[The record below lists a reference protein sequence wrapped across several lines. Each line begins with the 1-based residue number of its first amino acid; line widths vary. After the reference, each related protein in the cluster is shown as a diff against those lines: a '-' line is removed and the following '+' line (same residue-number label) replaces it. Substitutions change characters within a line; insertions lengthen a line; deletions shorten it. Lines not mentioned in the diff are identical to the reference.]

1 MKNII
6 LVFLLLLYVMMS
18 CDNAAFE
25 KKTSGSDTTL
35 RISYNVYYSPR
46 YYSFYLQSGNELS
59 EYLVKAK
66 SEYADE
72 DIVKI

>member
-18 CDNAAFE
+18 CDNAVVD

-35 RISYNVYYSPR
+35 CICIMFIILPDIIRFISNPAM
-46 YYSFYLQSGNELS
+46 NCLS
-59 EYLVKAK
+59 IL
-66 SEYADE
+66 
-72 DIVKI
+72 

>member
-18 CDNAAFE
+18 CDNAVVD

-35 RISYNVYYSPR
+35 CI
-46 YYSFYLQSGNELS
+46 
-59 EYLVKAK
+59 
-66 SEYADE
+66 
-72 DIVKI
+72 

>member
-18 CDNAAFE
+18 CDNAAVD

-35 RISYNVYYSPR
+35 CISYNVYYSPHIIR
-46 YYSFYLQSGNELS
+46 FISNPAMNCLS
-59 EYLVKAK
+59 IL
-66 SEYADE
+66 
-72 DIVKI
+72 